1 MHQTASTTIIRT
13 NKCFLVAQ
21 KKDALCLSNLS
32 EQIARQWCAW
42 TTLVGDTGSNS
53 SCRHREGKK
62 TQCGTSVLWQW
73 KSTQEKIRLFCFK
86 HVKPI
91 HLLKKTRWSLRT
103 RMLTRML
110 MVQMSKHMV
119 MQSRTISCCN
129 SLYLNS
135 LVHVSLVTSLQ
146 CGVESVECG
155 VWSVKWSKECGV

>member
-91 HLLKKTRWSLRT
+91 HLLKKKNGFCWRKPKPCLPAEKIT
-103 RMLTRML
+103 
-110 MVQMSKHMV
+110 K
-119 MQSRTISCCN
+119 N
-129 SLYLNS
+129 SLS
-135 LVHVSLVTSLQ
+135 HWVKDAFTSSTL
-146 CGVESVECG
+146 CSMGPCTWPNPIESG
-155 VWSVKWSKECGV
+155 NQTWSHLEP